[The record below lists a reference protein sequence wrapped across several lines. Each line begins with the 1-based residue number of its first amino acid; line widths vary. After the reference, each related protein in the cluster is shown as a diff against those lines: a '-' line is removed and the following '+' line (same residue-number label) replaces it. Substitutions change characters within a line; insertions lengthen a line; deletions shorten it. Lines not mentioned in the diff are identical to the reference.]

1 MLDPATA
8 FPLQLTQGTPIA
20 PEEICPCCRPLLFH
34 HEYMTAY
41 IERQYNCHI
50 HLQKIAQWHN
60 HHYLIRQ
67 VLLNDEAHRTYIVS
81 QIRIYLTQFS
91 LVTQEQ
97 LIHSNLPFGRI
108 LSELKIKPT
117 FSQRQFLKH
126 MPPFALAFNITPAR
140 FCKHHFGRFHQ
151 ILDHRQQI
159 LADVYEWI
167 A

>member
-1 MLDPATA
+1 
-8 FPLQLTQGTPIA
+8 
-20 PEEICPCCRPLLFH
+20 
-34 HEYMTAY
+34 MTAY
-41 IERQYNCHI
+41 LERQYNCRI
-50 HLQKIAQWHN
+50 RIKKIAQWYDQN
-60 HHYLIRQ
+60 YLIRQ
-67 VLLNDEAHRTYIVS
+67 VLLNDETQCTYIVS

-117 FSQRQFLKH
+117 FSQRQFLKR
-126 MPPFALAFNITPAR
+126 MAPFTLELDTTPAR
-140 FCKHHFGRFHQ
+140 FCNNHFGRFHQ
-151 ILDHRQQI
+151 ILDHRQHI